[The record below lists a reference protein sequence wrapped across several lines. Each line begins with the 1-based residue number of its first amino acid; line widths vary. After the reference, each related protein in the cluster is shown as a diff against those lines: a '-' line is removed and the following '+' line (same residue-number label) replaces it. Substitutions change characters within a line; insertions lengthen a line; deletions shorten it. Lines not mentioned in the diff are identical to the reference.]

1 MGLLSSVRYVMS
13 QIDYF
18 NVSKES
24 LSRTLPLS
32 QSIEIKFTT
41 RPAIVTVSLK
51 ANGKTVKTQPSV

>member
-1 MGLLSSVRYVMS
+1 MS